1 MEAYHWKT
9 RRLENVVLEGM
20 DGFLD
25 EPFAHD
31 LKQVREV
38 VAVADHADADH
49 VEYYVFV
56 T

>member
-9 RRLENVVLEGM
+9 RRLENVVLEDM

-31 LKQVREV
+31 LKQVKEV
-38 VAVADHADADH
+38 VAVVDHADADF
-49 VEYYVFV
+49 EYYVFV